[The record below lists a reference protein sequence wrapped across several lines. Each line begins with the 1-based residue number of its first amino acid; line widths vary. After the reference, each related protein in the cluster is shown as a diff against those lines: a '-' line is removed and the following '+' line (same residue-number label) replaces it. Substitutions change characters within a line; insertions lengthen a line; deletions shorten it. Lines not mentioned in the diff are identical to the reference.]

1 MSIRT
6 RCFKLSSWFQRRVFL
21 TKESLVSLSFNC
33 IYESSSNF
41 KYFTGWHFKNGPLS
55 FRSSNY
61 IFAQI
66 ASIYFNELF
75 IMNLSFKGGTV
86 HLNRSIRIEVIHQNV
101 FSVRSKLLCFW
112 TKFKGLRICMW
123 SDLIFDLRGSQH

>member
-1 MSIRT
+1 MFIRIDD
-6 RCFKLSSWFQRRVFL
+6 KFL
-21 TKESLVSLSFNC
+21 NPDMRLLL
-33 IYESSSNF
+33 
-41 KYFTGWHFKNGPLS
+41 H
-55 FRSSNY
+55 SNY

-101 FSVRSKLLCFW
+101 FSVRSKLLRF
-112 TKFKGLRICMW
+112 
-123 SDLIFDLRGSQH
+123 